1 MNLVCISCIL
11 LSKQIVFLHLY
22 CHNKRY
28 KKIFP
33 NIYQNVKYF
42 KDGGAVF
49 KPYLM
54 NSADKHTLWSC
65 GTGGRMMAET
75 MNFAFTALLDLL

>member
-1 MNLVCISCIL
+1 MNLVCISSIL
-11 LSKQIVFLHLY
+11 LSKQIVFL
-22 CHNKRY
+22 
-28 KKIFP
+28 IFP

-54 NSADKHTLWSC
+54 NSADKHMLWSC
-65 GTGGRMMAET
+65 GTGGTMMAEKI
-75 MNFAFTALLDLL
+75 NFAITALLDLLWPAAPFS

>member
-11 LSKQIVFLHLY
+11 LSKQIVFLHLLLS
-22 CHNKRY
+22 
-28 KKIFP
+28 
-33 NIYQNVKYF
+33 QNVKYF

-54 NSADKHTLWSC
+54 NSADQHMLWSC